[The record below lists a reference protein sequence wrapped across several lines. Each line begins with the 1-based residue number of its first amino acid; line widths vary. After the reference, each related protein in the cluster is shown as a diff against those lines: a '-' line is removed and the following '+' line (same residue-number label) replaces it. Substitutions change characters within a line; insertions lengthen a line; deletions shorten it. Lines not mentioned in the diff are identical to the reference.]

1 MAEAVVG
8 SLVYQF
14 KADIADLK
22 NGFANIQTE
31 LTKVKSGLGSVNDNF
46 KKVGQDAASHIGLAR
61 HEMVNLSRQISDVG
75 VSLASGQS
83 PFMVLIQQGA
93 QIADIFSSSKAG
105 AGAALKG
112 FITQIASLRN
122 VAIASAAGVGVLGAA
137 AYSTL
142 ASMEKLSDTA
152 KALGTNRQ
160 ALSEFNRQ
168 GNLLGIDPKTMNE
181 DLLAFAQSLR
191 QAQVAGGDLAEKLA
205 KIGINIKSFDLS
217 KPGEFARLFE
227 MIAEK
232 VRNGSS
238 ELDKLNTIKFLGLS
252 NEFMRLF
259 NEGGAA
265 MDDFVRRS
273 QGAAEDS
280 TKPIEEKWR
289 ELKTVASDIWKSIT
303 ESVIDMLYTIYQE
316 AQKVANYL
324 GNAFAQAGVQ
334 IEKVAEKAKYAWGYA
349 KSLVGMG
356 SPDTAGYNSKMS
368 DLNNQSEYLSKYGN
382 AKPTELPKINI
393 PSGGVD
399 LSGFSNNAKSKSG
412 AGSKSNPLQSYID
425 SLKEAAAVAK
435 ADADNWALGN
445 VEKARAEALA
455 KAEAI
460 ALREGKTLTDAQRD
474 TIRQYA
480 SGAAEAKLHVDNLKQ
495 AQQGLNQMM
504 SQFADFAI
512 QAFDGLIDR
521 GKRVGDILRDLVK
534 MLANNALKGALTGEG
549 MFGQLMGVSGKN
561 GNTGGLLGMLA
572 GGLSGGGGFGGIG
585 KLFSGFFADGGS
597 IPAGKFGIVGER
609 GPEMVAGPA
618 TVTPN
623 AGSPNIQINNYTS
636 ADVEARQMSDGQI
649 MVMIRNAIDAN
660 NRRVPGIVADAQR
673 RAM

>member
-22 NGFANIQTE
+22 NGFASIQTE
-31 LTKVKSGLGSVNDNF
+31 LSKVKSGLGSVNDNF
-46 KKVGQDAASHIGLAR
+46 KRVGKDAADHIGLAR

-160 ALSEFNRQ
+160 ALSEFNRR
-168 GNLLGIDPKTMNE
+168 GNLLGVDPKTMNE
-181 DLLAFAQSLR
+181 DLLALAQSLR
-191 QAQVAGGDLAEKLA
+191 QAQISGGDLAEKLA

-217 KPGEFARLFE
+217 KPGEFARVFE

-232 VRNGSS
+232 VRGGSS
-238 ELDKLNTIKFLGLS
+238 ELDKLNAIKFLGLS

-265 MDDFVRRS
+265 MDEFVRRS

-289 ELKTVASDIWKSIT
+289 ALKTVASDIWKSIT
-303 ESVIDMLYTIYQE
+303 ESVIDMLYEIHE
-316 AQKVANYL
+316 AAQKVAHDIA
-324 GNAFAQAGVQ
+324 NAFNQAGVQ
-334 IEKVAEKAKYAWGYA
+334 IEKIAEKAKYAWGYA

-356 SPDTAGYNSKMS
+356 GVDTNAYNAKMS
-368 DLNNQSEYLSKYGN
+368 DLNNQSEYLSKYDRGG
-382 AKPTELPKINI
+382 ATELPKINVGG
-393 PSGGVD
+393 GGVD
-399 LSGFSNNAKSKSG
+399 LSAFSNNAKSKSG
-412 AGSKSNPLQSYID
+412 AGSKSDPLKSYID
-425 SLKEAAAVAK
+425 SLKEASAVAK
-435 ADADNWALGN
+435 AEADNWSLGN
-445 VEKARAEALA
+445 VEKAKAEALA

-460 ALREGKTLTDAQRD
+460 ALREGKSLTDAQRD
-474 TIRQYA
+474 AIRQY
-480 SGAAEAKLHVDNLKQ
+480 STGAAEAKQHVENLRT
-495 AQQGLNQMM
+495 AQQALNSAM
-504 SQFADFAI
+504 SQFADFGI
-512 QAFDGLIDR
+512 NAFEGLMDR
-521 GKRVGDILRDLVK
+521 SKKFSDILRDLVK
-534 MLANNALKGALTGEG
+534 QLSSSALKGALTGEG
-549 MFGQLMGVSGKN
+549 VFGQMMGLGGKN

-572 GGLSGGGGFGGIG
+572 GGVSKASGLGG
-585 KLFSGFFADGGS
+585 LFSGFFAEGGS
-597 IPAGKFGIVGER
+597 IPSGKFGIVGEK

-623 AGSPNIQINNYTS
+623 AGGAKINIHNYS
-636 ADVEARQMSDGQI
+636 NANVEARQMSDGEI
-649 MVMIRNAIDAN
+649 MVLVQSAINAN
-660 NRRVPGIVADAQR
+660 NKRVPGIVADAQR
-673 RAM
+673 RSY